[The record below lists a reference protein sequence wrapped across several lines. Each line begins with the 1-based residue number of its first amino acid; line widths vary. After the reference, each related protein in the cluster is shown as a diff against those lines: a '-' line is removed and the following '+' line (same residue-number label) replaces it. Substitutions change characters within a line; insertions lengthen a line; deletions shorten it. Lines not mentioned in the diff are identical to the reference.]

1 MYVSGT
7 GPAWAPELV
16 RSKLIFFRTP
26 MLVSSIF
33 SCKAWWRLE
42 LLSDPFKVIHAG
54 VESIIEDSQVLWPEV
69 GEVRTLN
76 FLSLS
81 ALFYGHCSLSTALKL
96 LTHTESKKDQ
106 ENPPNSC
113 FFPFFSFFCRKL
125 TNQHRSQF
133 SDEKKIWS
141 ATFCCRWRK
150 KSRFAFLDDPSS
162 FAKKYRSA
170 SLSENQFSLF
180 FVIVER

>member
-81 ALFYGHCSLSTALKL
+81 ALFYGHCSVSTALKL
-96 LTHTESKKDQ
+96 LTHWKQKRPRNPLQILAFSILLIFLSQVDESA
-106 ENPPNSC
+106 SVSV
-113 FFPFFSFFCRKL
+113 FR
-125 TNQHRSQF
+125 
-133 SDEKKIWS
+133 
-141 ATFCCRWRK
+141 RK
-150 KSRFAFLDDPSS
+150 KNLIRNFLLPM
-162 FAKKYRSA
+162 KKKKSICISWRS
-170 SLSENQFSLF
+170 
-180 FVIVER
+180 V